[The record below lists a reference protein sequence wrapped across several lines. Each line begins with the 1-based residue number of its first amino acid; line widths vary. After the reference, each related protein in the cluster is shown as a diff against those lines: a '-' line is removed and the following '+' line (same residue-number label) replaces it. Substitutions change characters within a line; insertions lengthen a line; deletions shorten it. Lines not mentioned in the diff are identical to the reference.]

1 MSTAAARSPWTPY
14 PEFRDM
20 SEHANDERPA
30 YVAPKVTVM
39 NEAEVLKSFQI
50 TSAATTWWSM

>member
-1 MSTAAARSPWTPY
+1 
-14 PEFRDM
+14 M
-20 SEHANDERPA
+20 SENEQDERPT

-39 NEAEVLKSFQI
+39 NEAEILKSFQI

>member
-1 MSTAAARSPWTPY
+1 
-14 PEFRDM
+14 M
-20 SEHANDERPA
+20 SEKGKDERPA

-50 TSAATTWWSM
+50 TSAAVSWWGM